1 MSGSLELFSHIDWLV
16 FGVCMSITLGFVIY
30 GNLRTSTPT
39 TDSEYILMGRRLTLP
54 VFVATLVATWYGGIF
69 GVTEIAFEQG
79 LLTFMTQSFFWYLS
93 YILFAFL
100 IAKKVRQSS
109 AITLPEL
116 VKQIFGPNAGKVAAV
131 FNLFNVVPIAYAIS
145 LGHLTHVLFG
155 LDLWQGMFLGTSF
168 VLAYSIFG
176 GFRAVIYSDMAQF
189 FTMCASVFVLL
200 YFARMEYGGFDF
212 LRSNLPVSQI
222 IVWGFIALST
232 LVDPNFYQRCFAAD
246 SERTAK
252 TGILLSICIWFL
264 FDCCTIFGSMYAA
277 AAMPDLNPESA
288 YLEFALATLPE
299 GFRGFFIAGILATIF
314 STIDSYVFIAANT
327 ISYDFFGGFFKN
339 SFSRRW
345 LDRLSILLVGLTA
358 CVLGLVFQGS
368 VKAVWKTFGSLSA
381 GCLLVPV
388 VWQLMRPGYFSE
400 NSFLGSVVASALG
413 ITYWRNLA
421 PNAWTVN
428 IDDLYVGIFLSVTS
442 LVLIRFLEKREL
454 TPKS

>member
-54 VFVATLVATWYGGIF
+54 VFA
-69 GVTEIAFEQG
+69 
-79 LLTFMTQSFFWYLS
+79 

-212 LRSNLPVSQI
+212 LRSNLPRKSLRLIGDGSWETVSQI

-277 AAMPDLNPESA
+277 AAMPDLTPESA